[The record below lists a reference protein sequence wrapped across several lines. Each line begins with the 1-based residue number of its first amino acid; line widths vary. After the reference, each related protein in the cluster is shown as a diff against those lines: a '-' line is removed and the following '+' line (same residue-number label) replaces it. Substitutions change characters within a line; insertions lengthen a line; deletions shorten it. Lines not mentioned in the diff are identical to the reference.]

1 MSYLHLTIGASG
13 SQPQWRM
20 PGGTALRWIKDAGRF
35 RVFYRGSIRWSRLMS
50 LRTLLVP
57 ITGQASDEIV
67 LDAAF
72 SLARSFDAHIS
83 VACIRP
89 NPMAIVQYAVE
100 WSYPIL
106 LDSTVAT
113 AERHSVEVG
122 RKAAAMFERWRLC
135 HQLPI
140 ASTPA
145 HGAGVSVS
153 WQEYAAETD
162 EVLRDHARFADL
174 VVMHGLS
181 EKPPIDGDAMLEAVL
196 FDAGRPILLVPGR
209 PVDTFSGTALIAWDG
224 AREVLSAV
232 TAALPILAR
241 MGTVRILTVDGN
253 SGTKAEEL
261 AAHLAWHGI
270 SARTFDAPVGSASV
284 GEAVLREAKQ
294 MEAGLLIMGGY
305 HHSRARE
312 IMFGGTTR
320 RIISAAKIPV
330 LLAH

>member
-1 MSYLHLTIGASG
+1 
-13 SQPQWRM
+13 
-20 PGGTALRWIKDAGRF
+20 
-35 RVFYRGSIRWSRLMS
+35 MS

-72 SLARSFDAHIS
+72 SLARSFDSHIS
-83 VACIRP
+83 VVCIRP
-89 NPMAIVQYAVE
+89 NPTAVVQYAVE

-106 LDSTVAT
+106 LDSAVAT
-113 AERHSVEVG
+113 AEQHSVEVG

-140 ASTPA
+140 AAAPA

-153 WQEYAAETD
+153 WQEFASEASD
-162 EVLRDHARFADL
+162 VLRDHARFADL

-181 EKPPIDGDAMLEAVL
+181 ETPPIDGDAMLEAVL
-196 FDAGRPILLVPGR
+196 FDAGRPILLVPGK

-241 MGTVRILTVDGN
+241 MGTVRILTIDGDA
-253 SGTKAEEL
+253 GAKAGEL

-270 SARTFDAPVGSASV
+270 AASTHDAPAGSGTV

-294 MEAGLLIMGGY
+294 MEAGLLVMGGY

-312 IMFGGTTR
+312 VLFGGTTR